1 MAEAA
6 QAYHHDTPTLKAF
19 IRQHSITM
27 SADRTDTNPNMAGD
41 EGDAAASHWRCT
53 LRCGRRQMTVYFS
66 QGPAISGE
74 PTIEDVLDCLAL
86 DASGADSFEDWCAEY
101 GYDTD
106 SRKAEHIYNTVR
118 KQTEEL
124 ASFLGP
130 ELYEAL
136 LTTERGL

>member
-1 MAEAA
+1 
-6 QAYHHDTPTLKAF
+6 
-19 IRQHSITM
+19 
-27 SADRTDTNPNMAGD
+27 
-41 EGDAAASHWRCT
+41 
-53 LRCGRRQMTVYFS
+53 MTVYFS

-74 PTIEDVLDCLAL
+74 PTTEDVLDCLAL

-130 ELYEAL
+130 VCQSAP
-136 LTTERGL
+136 ERDPRSVSKRIL